1 MLSLR
6 LARDT
11 HPLVLLRR
19 LLVALASASAGFL
32 LLCTLGYAMAHPQRA
47 GGSAA
52 RLLWCVVPLAATV
65 QFAVAVARIDRGTRD
80 GRGLAAAGFGPARRA
95 RLAAA
100 STAVTCALG
109 SALALAGFLGARR
122 YGRPPSLA
130 DDLGR
135 GVHVP
140 LGAVLLLLGAVPALA
155 AVSSAVSLW
164 PRRAR
169 PPRPKPPEEPE
180 TEQDR
185 PSAEDPESTPRRSEP
200 IALDFGLPWGA
211 ALVAAGLAVET
222 YAGRG
227 AGDSAGQ
234 LLPLPGHPVHSP
246 PGVLGGWVL
255 VALGLMAM
263 GPGLTQV
270 CGRLLAAFRPGPLR
284 LLAGRAL
291 EADAD
296 RLGRPLGVLC
306 AVATTAYAVVDLYGD
321 ALGSAGPV
329 AGLGA
334 GLVMACVTATTL
346 VTALEVRGD
355 RADTTATLLSV
366 GASARL
372 LRGATALRT
381 GALLAMLAVLCV
393 LIAELLTLPLTG

>member
-6 LARDT
+6 LARGT

-19 LLVALASASAGFL
+19 LLVAAASAGAGFL
-32 LLCTLGYAMAHPQRA
+32 LLCTLGYAVAHPERA

-65 QFAVAVARIDRGTRD
+65 QFAVAVARVDRGTRD
-80 GRGLAAAGFGPARRA
+80 GRGLAAAGFGPARGA

-109 SALALAGFLGARR
+109 SALALAGFLGARHYDR
-122 YGRPPSLA
+122 VPSLA

-135 GVHVP
+135 GVHLP
-140 LGAVLLLLGAVPALA
+140 MGAVLLLLAAVPALA

-164 PRRAR
+164 PRRERAR
-169 PPRPKPPEEPE
+169 RPERSARPE
-180 TEQDR
+180 TEPDQ
-185 PSAEDPESTPRRSEP
+185 PAAEQPESAPPLSRP
-200 IALDFGLPWGA
+200 APLDSGLPWGT
-211 ALVAAGLAVET
+211 ALIAAGLALET

-227 AGDSAGQ
+227 AGDSATE

-255 VALGLMAM
+255 VALGLMAT
-263 GPGLTQV
+263 GPGLTQM
-270 CGRLLAAFRPGPLR
+270 CGRLLAAVRPGPLR

-291 EADAD
+291 EVEAD

-306 AVATTAYAVVDLYGD
+306 AVVTSASAVVDLYGG
-321 ALGSAGPV
+321 ALGSTGPV

-334 GLVMACVTATTL
+334 ALVMACATATTL
-346 VTALEVRGD
+346 VTALEMRGD
-355 RADTTATLLSV
+355 RADTTATLLNI
-366 GASARL
+366 GATVRL
-372 LRGATALRT
+372 LRGAAALRAGT
-381 GALLAMLAVLCV
+381 LLVVLGGLCALV
-393 LIAELLTLPLTG
+393 AELLTLPLTG